1 MIISTNLLKNAIEK
15 YSKGKRK
22 REGYSSIESIN
33 AGISASFD
41 SAFLIIAIIFFTLEV
56 LVMFYCVVIA
66 LNCSQ
71 PGPERVIHVVL
82 AVTFTLP
89 YALLM
94 LLFNK
99 CAPGVLANI

>member
-15 YSKGKRK
+15 YNYRK
-22 REGYSSIESIN
+22 INKEGYTNMESVN

-41 SAFLIIAIIFFTLEV
+41 TAFLITSVIFFTLEV
-56 LVMFYCVVIA
+56 LVMLYSIVIA
-66 LNCSQ
+66 LRCSQ
-71 PGPERVIHVVL
+71 AGPERVIHIVL

-99 CAPGVLANI
+99 CASKALLQ